1 LQVIGVSIETA
12 DKPNAVTANRAVR
25 RVVSAITPVGKAKT
39 SLSGNAWP
47 AVSVGSLVM
56 VAVNAGLE
64 PREWVLEHDTLV
76 GRSRCS
82 DQYAAVHGQHTLAG
96 NVKHVTEPM
105 WLELETTRVAYTKTT
120 RPMSA
125 RYCSAPYP
133 SEPGRSHAMSHQS
146 DGRRKLSVQSAS
158 RPKERMAPEHQ
169 KLDLRKAPLM
179 RLQIAGDPFGLRWF
193 ALLQLHHSICA
204 VRSLD
209 TMLAEVR
216 SFMERPTEELPES
229 LPYRNHVSRPWR
241 MRETTTLEHCSAAG

>member
-1 LQVIGVSIETA
+1 VICVLIETA
-12 DKPNAVTANRAVR
+12 DKPNAVAANRAVR
-25 RVVSAITPVGKAKT
+25 RVVSAITPVGKGKT
-39 SLSGNAWP
+39 SLSGNVWP

-96 NVKHVTEPM
+96 NVRHVTEPM
-105 WLELETTRVAYTKTT
+105 WFELETTHVAYTKTT
-120 RPMSA
+120 RPMST

-158 RPKERMAPEHQ
+158 RPGSSGDGLPESVQVVNRHATLPVEQLSLNPQANVVEQLKERMAPEHQ

-179 RLQIAGDPFGLRWF
+179 RLQIAGDPFGLR
-193 ALLQLHHSICA
+193 C
-204 VRSLD
+204 
-209 TMLAEVR
+209 
-216 SFMERPTEELPES
+216 
-229 LPYRNHVSRPWR
+229 
-241 MRETTTLEHCSAAG
+241 